1 MMTANTNGST
11 NRRNVTVE
19 EALAKVVGSGKEP
32 IVTWQN
38 LYPSQITS
46 SAHCQREF
54 KPWWAEWI
62 AKNWKE
68 INVNP
73 VVVSKRDGKYYS
85 CDGQHTTAAFK
96 MIKPAN
102 ATIHCKVITGLNE
115 QQEAQLFDE
124 LNSNRLPLTSK
135 DNLNSQVRY
144 KPEVMEMIRICEKYG
159 IIVDYNKEQS
169 KRKDGKFHTKAVK
182 TLESVYNR
190 HGKKRFE
197 RICSIISKGFMDE
210 PKAFCAE
217 IIDGMAAFVNIYDTD
232 INDKVFIKRL
242 NSTTPKKLISDAKDD
257 RASGNVKTYMKV
269 ARLLR
274 STYNTDNPRGKIEN
288 RFDF

>member
-1 MMTANTNGST
+1 MMTTNTTNGTTYRS
-11 NRRNVTVE
+11 VTVE
-19 EALAKVVGSGKEP
+19 EALAKVIKGGKEP
-32 IVTWQN
+32 IVCWQN
-38 LYPSQITS
+38 LYPTQITS
-46 SAHCQREF
+46 SVHCQREF
-54 KPWWAEWI
+54 KEWWAKWI
-62 AKNWKE
+62 EDNWKE

-73 VVVSKRDGKYYS
+73 PVISKRDGKYYC
-85 CDGQHTTAAFK
+85 CDGQHTLAAFK
-96 MIKPAN
+96 RVKGTN
-102 ATIHCKVITGLNE
+102 ASIHCKIITGLTE
-115 QQEAQLFDE
+115 EQEAQLFDE
-124 LNSNRLPLTSK
+124 LNNNRKALTSK

-144 KPEVMEMIRICEKYG
+144 RPEVMEMIRICEKYG

-190 HGKKRFE
+190 YGKKRFE
-197 RICSIISKGFMDE
+197 RICSIILKGFMDE

-217 IIDGMAAFVNIYDTD
+217 IIDGVSAFVNIYDTD

-242 NSTTPKKLISDAKDD
+242 NSTTPKKLISNAKDD

-274 STYNTDNPRGKIEN
+274 ATYNTDNPRGKIEN

>member
-1 MMTANTNGST
+1 MMETNVK
-11 NRRNVTVE
+11 NNCKNVSLE
-19 EALAKVVGSGKEP
+19 NALSKVIGNNKKV

-38 LYPSQITS
+38 LYPHQIIS

-54 KPWWAEWI
+54 KPEWAKWI
-62 AKNWKE
+62 AEHWSDALENA
-68 INVNP
+68 

-85 CDGQHTTAAFK
+85 CDGQHTTAAHK
-96 MIKPAN
+96 MVKPAN
-102 ATIHCKVITGLNE
+102 ATIHCKVITGLTE
-115 QQEAQLFDE
+115 QEEAQLFDE
-124 LNSNRLPLTSK
+124 INSNRKPLTAK
-135 DNLNSQVRY
+135 DSLNSQVRY
-144 KPEVMEMIRICEKYG
+144 KPEIMEMIRICEKYG

-190 HGKKRFE
+190 YGKKRFE

-217 IIDGMAAFVNIYDTD
+217 IIDGVSAFVNIYDTD

-274 STYNTDNPRGKIEN
+274 ATYNTDNPRGKIEN